1 MKRFLIL
8 VYHKKLKLT
17 ILLMRKSLENS
28 SDKQMALDIEPD
40 SDNISRAEVMSWLKR
55 RQEEESK
62 IDLDRTSK
70 N

>member
-1 MKRFLIL
+1 
-8 VYHKKLKLT
+8 
-17 ILLMRKSLENS
+17 MRKSLENS